1 MWFLSRRQSMIRAFV
16 PHIACSSF
24 RYPSDLALEA
34 ADATAPLADFSHYDA
49 ATAIAARSA
58 SAAMTTPLLFSP
70 FGSGSS
76 FAPWDG
82 GGADDA
88 TLVAHV
94 SLNVFL
100 RSGIAFGAKMS
111 TV

>member
-1 MWFLSRRQSMIRAFV
+1 MR
-16 PHIACSSF
+16 

-34 ADATAPLADFSHYDA
+34 ADATAPLADFTKFDSATGGA
-49 ATAIAARSA
+49 AT

-70 FGSGSS
+70 FSGGSS
-76 FAPWDG
+76 FAPWAG

-94 SLNVFL
+94 
-100 RSGIAFGAKMS
+100 
-111 TV
+111 